1 MCGIV
6 RLHACAYIVKYTLY
20 LHTHTHTHTHTHIY
34 IYIYKVHTH
43 IYIKRESEVVR
54 GVEAI
59 IGEKRKY
66 KEFCKFAVKVTI
78 ILKSTI
84 FE

>member
-1 MCGIV
+1 MCIY
-6 RLHACAYIVKYTLY
+6 CKIYIIFTY
-20 LHTHTHTHTHTHIY
+20 THTHTHTYIY
-34 IYIYKVHTH
+34 IYIYIKGIH